1 MKHGGASLSLG
12 CRLLPPRY
20 LMARTSRCFFVIMSV
35 LGLAIIALVAANWFY
50 LAEHQQ
56 RQPVGPASA
65 AVAR

>member
-1 MKHGGASLSLG
+1 
-12 CRLLPPRY
+12 
-20 LMARTSRCFFVIMSV
+20 MARTSRCFFVIMSV